1 MKSKKLKK
9 LIQKPLRFHHQDI
22 HDELDDIKETL
33 NDVKN
38 SLQELREGVD
48 QLIKITGMR
57 LSQYD
62 DPDRRQDY
70 CK

>member
-1 MKSKKLKK
+1 MKNKKLKK

-22 HDELDDIKETL
+22 HDELDEIKETL
-33 NDVKN
+33 NDVKD

-48 QLIKITGMR
+48 ELIKIAGMR

-62 DPDRRQDY
+62 DSDRR
-70 CK
+70 

>member
-33 NDVKN
+33 NDVKY

-48 QLIKITGMR
+48 ELIKIAGMR
-57 LSQYD
+57 LSQHD
-62 DPDRRQDY
+62 DISR
-70 CK
+70 

>member
-1 MKSKKLKK
+1 MKSKKFKK

-48 QLIKITGMR
+48 ELVKITGMR

-62 DPDRRQDY
+62 DSYRR
-70 CK
+70 

>member
-33 NDVKN
+33 NDVKD

-48 QLIKITGMR
+48 QLTKITGMW

>member
-33 NDVKN
+33 NNVEY
-38 SLQELREGVD
+38 SLQELREGVNE
-48 QLIKITGMR
+48 LIKIAGMR
-57 LSQYD
+57 LSQHD
-62 DPDRRQDY
+62 DISRR
-70 CK
+70 

>member
-9 LIQKPLRFHHQDI
+9 LIQKPLRFHHQGI

-33 NDVKN
+33 NDVTN

-48 QLIKITGMR
+48 ELIKITGMR

-62 DPDRRQDY
+62 DPDWRQDH